1 MDKAWIKYHLSRM
14 DWWMLIAVALLMLL
28 GVLFIY
34 SAKFQDPGLPVE
46 PLYRKQILWCLVG
59 IAAFLVATVVDY
71 RQLGRYAG
79 WLYALGVVLLVLV
92 LFVGAEISGGRRWLL
107 FLGFRI
113 QPSELAK
120 LTTLLILAWRL
131 SRPTRDPADPQTVLQ
146 VALLGG
152 IPFALVF
159 VEPDLGTA
167 AVLIPLSVVLLYAAG
182 APLKTLLFL
191 GVLGLLLLPV
201 GWQVLDPYQKERVL
215 VFLDPSR
222 DPTNAGWS
230 RLQTAIA
237 VGSGGLTGKGFLAG
251 TQNVLGFLPRSVAH
265 NDFIYSVVAEE
276 MGFVGSALVLSLYA
290 AVLLGAL
297 RAALLSVDKF
307 GRLLAVGVATILF
320 THVFVNIAMTIGLLP
335 ITGLP
340 LPLMS
345 YGGSFMVV
353 TMGGLGLVQSV
364 YVRRARQ

>member
-1 MDKAWIKYHLSRM
+1 M
-14 DWWMLIAVALLMLL
+14 DWWMLIAVGLLMVI

-34 SAKFQDPGLPVE
+34 SAKFQAYGLPVE
-46 PLYRKQILWCLVG
+46 PLYQRQIVWCMIGMVV
-59 IAAFLVATVVDY
+59 FVATTVLDY
-71 RQLGRYAG
+71 RWLGRHAG
-79 WLYALGVVLLVLV
+79 WIYLLGLGLLVLV
-92 LFVGAEISGGRRWLL
+92 LVVGTEVYGGRRWLL
-107 FLGFRI
+107 IGGLRL

-120 LTTLLILAWRL
+120 LTTLLLLAWHL
-131 SRPTRDPADPQTVLQ
+131 SRPTRDPAEPQTVIQ
-146 VALLGG
+146 VGLLSGL
-152 IPFALVF
+152 PFALVF

-167 AVLIPLSVVLLYAAG
+167 AVLIPLALVMLYAAG

-191 GVLGLLLLPV
+191 CVVGLLLLPV
-201 GWQVLDPYQKERVL
+201 GWQILDSYQKERVL

-222 DPTNAGWS
+222 DPTDAGWS

-251 TQNVLGFLPRSVAH
+251 TQNVLGFLPSSVAH

-276 MGFVGSALVLSLYA
+276 MGFTGSTLVLALYA

-297 RAALLSVDKF
+297 RAALLAVDKF
-307 GRLLAVGVATILF
+307 GRLVAVGVATLLF
-320 THVFVNIAMTIGLLP
+320 SHVFVNIAMTIGLLP

-353 TMGGLGLVQSV
+353 TMCGLGLVQSV
-364 YVRRARQ
+364 YVRRVRQ